1 MTNKSHNIKRILGIM
16 SGKGGVGKSTI
27 TVMLA
32 DALQKLGYKVGIL
45 DADITCPSIPRLL
58 DIQEEQLTTDHEAIY
73 PFTTDKGLKVVSMHL
88 MLDDSDKPVVWRGSV
103 MSTIIQQ
110 FWTKVRWGDL
120 DYLLIDMPPGTSDIA
135 LTVSQHIHPHGMVIV
150 SIPQDFVQS
159 IVSKTIEMI
168 SQMNIRLLGII
179 LNMSYYTCPCCGKD
193 FYLYQNS
200 SEDLSNYRILG
211 RLPANIHIAQLTG
224 QHGVIDESTE
234 QLMTPIAR
242 AIIEET

>member
-1 MTNKSHNIKRILGIM
+1 MSSDTSNIKKILGIM

-32 DALQKLGYKVGIL
+32 NAMVNLGYHVGIL

-58 DIQEEQLTTDHEAIY
+58 NIHEEQLTTDHDNIY
-73 PFTTDKGLKVVSMHL
+73 PFTTEKGLKIVSMNL
-88 MLDDSDKPVVWRGSV
+88 MLDDANKPVVWRGSV

-110 FWTKVRWGDL
+110 FWTKVKWGDI

-135 LTVSQHIHPHGMVIV
+135 LTVSQHIHPHGMIIV

-159 IVSKTIEMI
+159 IVTKTIEMI
-168 SQMNIRLLGII
+168 AQMNIRLLGII

-193 FYLYQNS
+193 FVLYQNS
-200 SEDLSNYRILG
+200 SDDLSGYRILG
-211 RLPANIHIAQLTG
+211 KLPANTHIAQLTDLD
-224 QHGVIDESTE
+224 QQTE
-234 QLMTPIAR
+234 LLMAPIAR
-242 AIIEET
+242 AIIDDHP